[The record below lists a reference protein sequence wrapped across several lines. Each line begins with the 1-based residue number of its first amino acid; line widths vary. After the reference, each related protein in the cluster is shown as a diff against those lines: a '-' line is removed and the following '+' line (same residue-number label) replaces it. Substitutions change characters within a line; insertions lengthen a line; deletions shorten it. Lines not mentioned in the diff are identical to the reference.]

1 MTWVIDKQ
9 FSFCY
14 GHRVWS
20 QQLIGD
26 YCETGDACCKC
37 RHLHGHE
44 GLVHVFL
51 EADELERGMVTD
63 FKHLGWLKNF
73 LDDNLDHKFI
83 IDRNDPWFEKI
94 INGRLTVVE
103 RYAMTGPVAELE
115 TIPVLDISGKE
126 PEQPPVPSVV
136 NNYNEGWVQPAPER
150 YIPLMPSYVPGTEHL
165 GGYNLDV
172 VGLVGENLEGPEEE
186 FYEGFFI
193 VDFLPTSENLSKWVF
208 DCVKAKMDLINVK
221 TNRVD
226 WFETPKSRSSYHG

>member
-1 MTWVIDKQ
+1 MGTWTIDKQ

-20 QQLIGD
+20 QKLIGD
-26 YCETGDACCKC
+26 YCESGDACCKC

-51 EADELERGMVTD
+51 EGEELERGMVTD

-83 IDRNDPWFEKI
+83 IDRNDPWFSKI
-94 INGRLTVVE
+94 INGELVYRKMAVKDPDGRNGDMKAIDVE
-103 RYAMTGPVAELE
+103 YLNVEASRPAQDNVTLNHRVDLAPSRQDPLLEL
-115 TIPVLDISGKE
+115 I
-126 PEQPPVPSVV
+126 
-136 NNYNEGWVQPAPER
+136 
-150 YIPLMPSYVPGTEHL
+150 PSYVPGTEHL
-165 GGYNLDV
+165 AGYNLDV
-172 VGLVGENLEGPEEE
+172 SSLEGPEQE

-208 DCVKAKMDLINVK
+208 DVVDAKMSLIDVK
-221 TNRVD
+221 TSQVD
-226 WFETPKSRSSYHG
+226 WFETPKSRSSYRG

>member
-20 QQLIGD
+20 QELIGE

-51 EADELERGMVTD
+51 EGDELTRGMVTD

-83 IDRNDPWFEKI
+83 IDRNDPWFQNI
-94 INGRLTVVE
+94 INGRLTTIESAV
-103 RYAMTGPVAELE
+103 PVAGDKMRAVNVP
-115 TIPVLDISGKE
+115 ILDISGE
-126 PEQPPVPSVV
+126 PPAEPPVPSVI
-136 NNYNEGWVQPAPER
+136 NNHNAGWTPPPPSR
-150 YIPLMPSYVPGTEHL
+150 YLELVPSYVPGTEHL

-172 VGLVGENLEGPEEE
+172 SELSGPEEE

-193 VDFLPTSENLSKWVF
+193 VDFLPTSENLSKWVY
-208 DCVKAKMDLINVK
+208 DCVDAKMSLIDVK
-221 TNRVD
+221 TAQVD
-226 WFETPKSRSSYHG
+226 WFETPKSRSSYRG

>member
-26 YCETGDACCKC
+26 YCESGDACCKC

-44 GLVHVFL
+44 GLVHIFL
-51 EADELERGMVTD
+51 EGEELTRGMVTD

-83 IDRNDPWFEKI
+83 IDRNDPWFENI
-94 INGRLTVVE
+94 INGKLVTLDKAVRVDENNMRVAPTQYLATAVEARYTDAIGSHRLNNSNVSVHL
-103 RYAMTGPVAELE
+103 EL
-115 TIPVLDISGKE
+115 L
-126 PEQPPVPSVV
+126 
-136 NNYNEGWVQPAPER
+136 
-150 YIPLMPSYVPGTEHL
+150 PSYVPGTEHL

-172 VGLVGENLEGPEEE
+172 TALEGPEQE

-208 DCVKAKMDLINVK
+208 DVVKAKMDLINVK
-221 TNRVD
+221 TKQVD
-226 WFETPKSRSSYHG
+226 WFETPKSRSSYRG

>member
-1 MTWVIDKQ
+1 MTWEIDKQ

-20 QQLIGD
+20 QELIGE
-26 YCETGDACCKC
+26 YCESGDACCKC

-51 EADELERGMVTD
+51 EGEELTRGMVTD

-83 IDRNDPWFEKI
+83 IDRNDPIFEKI
-94 INGRLTVVE
+94 INGHLAT
-103 RYAMTGPVAELE
+103 YGGIT
-115 TIPVLDISGKE
+115 E
-126 PEQPPVPSVV
+126 PEHDVLHLFGADELRMVKLVP
-136 NNYNEGWVQPAPER
+136 A
-150 YIPLMPSYVPGTEHL
+150 YVPGTDHL

-172 VGLVGENLEGPEEE
+172 SSLSGAEEE

-193 VDFLPTSENLSKWVF
+193 VDFLPTSENVSKWVF
-208 DCVKAKMDLINVK
+208 DCVAAKMSLIDVK
-221 TNRVD
+221 TSRVD
-226 WFETPKSRSSYHG
+226 WFETPKSRSSYRG

>member
-1 MTWVIDKQ
+1 MGKWTIDKQ

-26 YCETGDACCKC
+26 YCESGDACCKC

-51 EADELERGMVTD
+51 EGDELERGMVTD

-83 IDRNDPWFEKI
+83 IDRNDPLFEKI
-94 INGRLTVVE
+94 INGQLMTFKEVVE
-103 RYAMTGPVAELE
+103 EGNNRIVVDVLALEMADDPTPLPSRYLH
-115 TIPVLDISGKE
+115 L
-126 PEQPPVPSVV
+126 VP
-136 NNYNEGWVQPAPER
+136 A
-150 YIPLMPSYVPGTEHL
+150 YVPGTEHL

-172 VGLVGENLEGPEEE
+172 SELEGPEQE

-193 VDFLPTSENLSKWVF
+193 VDFLPTSENLSKWVY
-208 DCVKAKMDLINVK
+208 DCVDAKMSLINVK
-221 TNRVD
+221 TAKVD
-226 WFETPKSRSSYHG
+226 WFETPKSRSSYQG